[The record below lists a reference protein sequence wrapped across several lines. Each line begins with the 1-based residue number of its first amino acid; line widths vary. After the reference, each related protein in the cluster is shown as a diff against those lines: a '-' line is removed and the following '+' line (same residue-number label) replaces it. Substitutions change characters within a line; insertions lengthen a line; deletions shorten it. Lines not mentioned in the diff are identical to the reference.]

1 MNIAKLAIAALALS
15 AAPAFAAPGDVEV
28 GATVYGPQ
36 GEPVGKIVSVA
47 NGQAVLDTGKHK
59 VPLGVDMYGKGET
72 GPTITVTKVQLDT
85 MVDQQMAAAN
95 AKRDAAL
102 IPGATVMTADG
113 AALGTVAEVDG
124 DQIVIDRPDDAG
136 KVNLLRE
143 YFAATDAGVTAR
155 LTMAQIEEALAAQGT
170 TGAAADAS

>member
-1 MNIAKLAIAALALS
+1 MNIAKLAVAALALS
-15 AAPAFAAPGDVEV
+15 AAPALAAAGDVSV

-36 GEPVGKIVSVA
+36 GEAVGKIVSVE
-47 NGQAVLDTGKHK
+47 NGTAVLDTGKHK

-102 IPGATVMTADG
+102 IPGAAVMTADG
-113 AALGTVAEVDG
+113 AELGTIAEVDG
-124 DQIVIDRPDDAG
+124 NQIVIDRAGEDAG
-136 KVNLLRE
+136 QVNLLRE
-143 YFAATDAGVTAR
+143 YFAATDAGLTAR
-155 LTMAQIEEALAAQGT
+155 LTMAQIEEALASQGS
-170 TGAAADAS
+170 ADATDAS